1 MIAHHIAE
9 TVTNYLNLAGP
20 AAAPA
25 APAAPAVT
33 SSGISAWLKDNVVQ
47 LLILVVGIG
56 LIGKSR
62 KGDTSGSMLTIGLLV
77 GALAVVAVGVSSAG
91 GVNVGKWAAGL
102 FGLNI

>member
-25 APAAPAVT
+25 APAVT
-33 SSGISAWLKDNVVQ
+33 STGISAWLKDNVVQ

>member
-1 MIAHHIAE
+1 VIAHHIAE
-9 TVTNYLNLAGP
+9 TITTTFLAGP
-20 AAAPA
+20 PA
-25 APAAPAVT
+25 TPPTTVS
-33 SSGISAWLKDNVVQ
+33 SSGISTWLKDNVVQ

-91 GVNVGKWAAGL
+91 GVNVGKWVAGL
-102 FGLNI
+102 FGISL